1 MDIATINELQI
12 ILFTIGK
19 VTYAIP
25 ISYVDYIEKYMIPT
39 QIPNSPPFVE
49 GVINLRGAVIPVLD
63 LRKRFHIENIENTNK
78 TRILIVAIGNR
89 KFGFIVD
96 TVSEVVTLTKNQI
109 EPSLPTVSGIKSDF
123 IMCIGKISE
132 KLIII
137 LNIEKLIFTDKDE
150 DIVEKR

>member
-1 MDIATINELQI
+1 MDLNKINELQI

-25 ISYVDYIEKYMIPT
+25 ISYVDYIEKYMVPT
-39 QIPNSPPFVE
+39 RIPNSPPFVE
-49 GVINLRGAVIPVLD
+49 GVINLRGSVIPILD
-63 LRKRFHIENIENTNK
+63 LRKRFGVEQVEYTNK
-78 TRILIVAIGNR
+78 TRIIIVALNNR

-96 TVSEVVTLTKNQI
+96 TVSEVITLNRSQI

-123 IMCIGKISE
+123 ILCIGKVNE

-137 LNIEKLIFTDKDE
+137 LNIERLIFTEKE
-150 DIVEKR
+150 EEIIEKR